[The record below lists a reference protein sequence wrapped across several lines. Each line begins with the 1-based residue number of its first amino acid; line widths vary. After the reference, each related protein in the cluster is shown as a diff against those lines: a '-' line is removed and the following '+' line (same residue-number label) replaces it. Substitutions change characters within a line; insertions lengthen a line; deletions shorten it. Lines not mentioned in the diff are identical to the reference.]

1 MTITAQEIRSR
12 LLDTRSFFNA
22 KFQTNKGNSQ
32 ESKEPIEFQTER
44 YSLQEKAI
52 AVIAE
57 RNLGPAEDI
66 QKLSDTMDTTSC
78 SRRTTG

>member
-1 MTITAQEIRSR
+1 MSDHNRPGNPFPSARYTIV
-12 LLDTRSFFNA
+12 
-22 KFQTNKGNSQ
+22 FQGVPAGNSQ

-66 QKLSDTMDTTSC
+66 QKLSDTMDTTTC
-78 SRRTTG
+78 SRRTTS

>member
-1 MTITAQEIRSR
+1 MSDHNRPVNPFPSARYTIV
-12 LLDTRSFFNA
+12 
-22 KFQTNKGNSQ
+22 FQGVPAGNSQ

-78 SRRTTG
+78 SRRTTS